1 MDKSERQKIYTL
13 LSKFFPQ
20 AKQLKD
26 RETLTAWGIVLEDY
40 TYDDVKTAVLRYAA
54 KNKFFPDLADITGTL
69 TPIPTAEPE
78 PVYDRCRPYVM
89 GPGERRHLEE
99 MKAWQAEWHASLRAK
114 GLPTF
119 REATQAGMTPGQWL
133 RLLDSKGGFD
143 D

>member
-1 MDKSERQKIYTL
+1 MTVDERQKIYRL
-13 LSKFFPQ
+13 LSKFYPN
-20 AKQLKD
+20 AKQLQD

-54 KNKFFPDLADITGTL
+54 KNKFFPDLADITGDL
-69 TPIPTAEPE
+69 TPVAAAA
-78 PVYDRCRPYVM
+78 PVVNHDRFRPHVM
-89 GPGERRHLEE
+89 GPGERRHLAE
-99 MKAWQAEWHASLRAK
+99 MQQLMEEWHEVLRSK